1 MKIYG
6 IICEFNPFHDGHKY
20 LIEKTREITGADAI
34 VCVMS
39 GSVVQRGDVAV
50 YDKWTRAEC
59 AVKNG
64 ADLVVE
70 LPAVCVLQ
78 SADNFADGGVSILNG
93 LGATGIAFGCECA
106 NVDTLKKIADISFN
120 EPEEYKIAL
129 KNSLDEGNGYPV
141 ACEEALKA
149 CINNLDESVF
159 APNSTLASAYIKA
172 SLKQGADLDF
182 CAIKRIGDYHS
193 EDLNVSY
200 PSATAIRNRLLKENE
215 NVYDIKKLTSLILG
229 FFRLEDEDMLN
240 NICQMEP
247 GLANRMIKAAGEAV
261 SLDDFISKCVTKRYT
276 AHRIRRAMLCSLL
289 GIREYKRP
297 DYARVLSFNDK
308 GAQILKQAKK
318 KEKIEIITKIQKNN
332 INEMLKKDILA
343 TDIAA
348 LCKNQKS
355 GLDFTTSPV
364 KV

>member
-20 LIEKTREITGADAI
+20 LIEKTREITGTDAI

-106 NVDTLKKIADISFN
+106 NVDTLKEIADISFN

-141 ACEEALKA
+141 ACEEALKT

-172 SLKQGADLDF
+172 SLKQGADFDF

-276 AHRIRRAMLCSLL
+276 AHRIRRAMLCSLF

-297 DYARVLSFNDK
+297 DYARVLAFNDK
-308 GAQILKQAKK
+308 GAEILKQAKK
-318 KEKIEIITKIQKNN
+318 KEKIEIITKIQKYN
-332 INEMLKKDILA
+332 
-343 TDIAA
+343 
-348 LCKNQKS
+348 LCKRYQFYFYFN
-355 GLDFTTSPV
+355 
-364 KV
+364 KVRA